1 MSEQDPELQ
10 AFAKFIGAIEP
21 WLDEAVL
28 IGGWAHRLY
37 RLHLNESQAFGTVL
51 YQRFARPS

>member
-28 IGGWAHRLY
+28 IGGWVT
-37 RLHLNESQAFGTVL
+37 GCTV
-51 YQRFARPS
+51 FIPSGENLDIFR